1 MNKRWIIAPYGLW
14 ILLFTIIPLM
24 MILAYGFTVRE
35 SDKIIFSLD
44 NLLKAVEPIY
54 LIALVRSMAYAGV
67 ATLIC
72 LILAYPLALIL
83 SSRAEGSST
92 IIFIFI
98 LPMWMN
104 FLLRTY
110 AWLSILETNSGVLN
124 VILRF
129 LNLPEQHIINTPYAI
144 ILGMVYNFLPFMVL
158 PIYNALI
165 KIDPFVIEA
174 SGDLGANDFQTFMN
188 VILPLSVPG
197 VMSGIS
203 MVFLPAVTTFVI
215 PNLLGGGKINLIG
228 NIIEQQF
235 LQSYNWY
242 FGASLSILL
251 MMVIL
256 LTMAIMSRVDTEEN
270 TGVSFW

>member
-1 MNKRWIIAPYGLW
+1 M
-14 ILLFTIIPLM
+14 
-24 MILAYGFTVRE
+24 
-35 SDKIIFSLD
+35 
-44 NLLKAVEPIY
+44 EPIY
-54 LIALVRSMAYAGV
+54 VNALLRSLLYAGI
-67 ATLIC
+67 ATVIC
-72 LILAYPLALIL
+72 LLLAYPLALIL
-83 SSRAEGSST
+83 SADNSSSNT
-92 IIFIFI
+92 MIFIFI

-110 AWLSILETNSGVLN
+110 AWLSILETKSGVLN
-124 VILRF
+124 VLLRF
-129 LNLPEQHIINTPYAI
+129 LNLPEQHIINTPAAI
-144 ILGMVYNFLPFMVL
+144 VLGMVYNFLPFMVL
-158 PIYNALI
+158 PIYNSLI

-174 SGDLGANDFQTFMN
+174 AGDLGANSMETFIR
-188 VILPLSVPG
+188 VIFPLSIPG

-242 FGASLSILL
+242 FGASLSIML

-256 LTMAIMSRVDTEEN
+256 LTMTILSKFDDNEN
-270 TGVSFW
+270 TGVQFW

>member
-1 MNKRWIIAPYGLW
+1 MNKKLLIAPYGVW
-14 ILLFTIIPLM
+14 IVLFTVIPLA
-24 MILAYGFTVRE
+24 MILAYGLTSKS
-35 SDKIIFSLD
+35 SDKIAFSLD
-44 NLLKAVEPIY
+44 NLIKALQPIY
-54 LIALVRSMAYAGV
+54 MEALARSIGYASL

-72 LILAYPLALIL
+72 LVLAYPLAMIL
-83 SSRAEGSST
+83 ATSGDNSRT

-110 AWLSILETNSGVLN
+110 AWLSILESNTGILN

-129 LNLPEQHIINTPYAI
+129 LHLPEQHLINTPGAI
-144 ILGMVYNFLPFMVL
+144 VLGMVYNFLPFMIL

-165 KIDPFVIEA
+165 KIDTSLLEA
-174 SGDLGANDFQTFMN
+174 AADLGANN
-188 VILPLSVPG
+188 VKRFIRVMFPLSLPG

-203 MVFLPAVTTFVI
+203 MVFMPAVTTFVI

-228 NIIEQQF
+228 NLIEQQF

-242 FGASLSILL
+242 FGASLSIVL
-251 MMVIL
+251 MVVIL
-256 LTMAIMSRVDTEEN
+256 LSMAVFSRFDEAEEEV
-270 TGVSFW
+270 VSFW